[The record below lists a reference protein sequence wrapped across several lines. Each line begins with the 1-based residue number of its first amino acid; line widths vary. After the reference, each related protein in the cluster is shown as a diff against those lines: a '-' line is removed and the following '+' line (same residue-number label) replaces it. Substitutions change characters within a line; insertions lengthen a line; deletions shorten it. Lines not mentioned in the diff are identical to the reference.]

1 MTGSNRRAFLKSGL
15 AAGVGLS
22 ALAAPAIVH
31 AQSPIKWRAQCFWS
45 SSEVTY
51 KAFEELCARIGK
63 LTQGRLTIESFSG
76 GAVTG
81 VFESLDAVSAGVLH
95 AQSSWP
101 GYWTGK
107 EPALSILGD
116 LAFAYTDPMQMAT
129 WYYERGGLA
138 LLQEAY
144 AKFNAHVVGVTWW
157 GAESLVS
164 KKPLNTIADF
174 KGVKI
179 RSPQGLTADIF
190 TKIGA
195 SPVILPGG
203 EVYSALDKGVVD
215 AADWATVSMNQR
227 MGLFEPAKYSVTI
240 YHSLPVQEF
249 SVNAAAWKQLP
260 DDLKEI
266 VTAAVHEWGWA
277 QIRRVA
283 SEDARVAKD
292 VKAKGVT
299 QITWSGEELA
309 KIRAIAQESWK
320 QFSTK
325 SALAGKAYEAQVSW
339 MKELGLLA

>member
-1 MTGSNRRAFLKSGL
+1 MTGDSRRTFLKTGL
-15 AAGVGLS
+15 AASV
-22 ALAAPAIVH
+22 ALPAIAAPAVVH
-31 AQSPIKWRAQCFWS
+31 AQAPIKWRVQCFWS

-51 KAFEELCARIGK
+51 KAFEQLCARIGK
-63 LTQGRLTIESFSG
+63 LSQGRLTIEPFSG

-81 VFESLDAVSAGVLH
+81 VFESLDAVSAGVLQG
-95 AQSSWP
+95 QSSWP

-129 WYYERGGLA
+129 WYYERDGLA
-138 LLQEAY
+138 LLREAY

-164 KKPLNTIADF
+164 KKPLRTIEDF

-190 TKIGA
+190 TKVGA

-203 EVYSALDKGVVD
+203 EIYSALDKGVVD

-227 MGLFEPAKYSVTI
+227 MGFFETAKYSLTI

-249 SVNAAAWKQLP
+249 TVNAAAWKQLP

-266 VTAAVHEWGWA
+266 VTTAVHEWGWH
-277 QIRRVA
+277 QIRLVA
-283 SEDARVAKD
+283 SEDARVANEI
-292 VKAKGVT
+292 KAKGVT
-299 QITWSGEELA
+299 QITWSGPELA
-309 KIRAIAQESWK
+309 KLRNIAYQSWQ

-325 SALAGKAYEAQVSW
+325 SPLAKKAYDSQVAW
-339 MKELGLLA
+339 LKELGLLG

>member
-1 MTGSNRRAFLKSGL
+1 MTSTRRAFLKAGL
-15 AAGVGLS
+15 AAGAGLPVI
-22 ALAAPAIVH
+22 AAPAIVR
-31 AQSPIKWRAQCFWS
+31 AQANIKWRAQCFWS

-51 KAFEELCARIGK
+51 KLFEQLCARINK
-63 LTQGRLTIESFSG
+63 LTQGRLTIEPFSG

-81 VFESLDAVSAGVLH
+81 VFESLDAVSAGVLQAH
-95 AQSSWP
+95 SSWP

-129 WYYERGGLA
+129 WYYERDGIS
-138 LLQEAY
+138 LLREAY
-144 AKFNAHVVGVTWW
+144 AKFNVYPVGVTWW

-164 KKPLNTIADF
+164 RKPIKTIEDF

-190 TKIGA
+190 TKLGA

-203 EVYSALDKGVVD
+203 EIYSALDKGVVD

-260 DDLKEI
+260 DELKEI
-266 VTAAVHEWGWA
+266 VTAAVHEWGWQ
-277 QIRRVA
+277 QIRKVA
-283 SEDARVAKD
+283 SEDARVASE

-299 QITWSGEELA
+299 QITWGGAELGKLRGLA
-309 KIRAIAQESWK
+309 YQSWQ

-325 SALAGKAYEAQVSW
+325 SPLAKKAYDAQVSW
-339 MKELGLLA
+339 MKEIGLLS

>member
-1 MTGSNRRAFLKSGL
+1 MTKSRRNFLKSGL
-15 AAGVGLS
+15 AAGVVLP
-22 ALAAPAIVH
+22 AVAAPAIVQ
-31 AQSPIKWRAQCFWS
+31 AQAPIKWRAQCFWS
-45 SSEVTY
+45 TSEVTY
-51 KAFEELCARIGK
+51 KAFEGLCARVNK
-63 LTQGRLTIESFSG
+63 LTNGRLTIEPFSG

-81 VFESLDAVSAGVLH
+81 VFESLDAVSAGVLQ

-107 EPALSILGD
+107 EPALSILSD

-129 WYYERGGLA
+129 WYYERDGLS
-138 LLQEAY
+138 LLREAY
-144 AKFNAHVVGVTWW
+144 AKFGVHVVGVTWW

-164 KKPLNTIADF
+164 KKPIRTIADF
-174 KGVKI
+174 KGLKI

-240 YHSLPVQEF
+240 FHSLPVQEF
-249 SVNAAAWKQLP
+249 SVNAAAWKALP
-260 DDLKEI
+260 DELKEI
-266 VTAAVHEWGWA
+266 VTTAVHEWGWH
-277 QIRRVA
+277 QIRKVA
-283 SEDARVAKD
+283 SEDARVASNI
-292 VKAKGVT
+292 KAKGVT
-299 QITWSGEELA
+299 QITWGGEEL
-309 KIRAIAQESWK
+309 KKLRGIAYESWQ

-325 SALAGKAYEAQVSW
+325 SPLAKKAYDAQVAW
-339 MKELGLLA
+339 LKELGLLT

>member
-1 MTGSNRRAFLKSGL
+1 MTKSRRNFLKSGL
-15 AAGVGLS
+15 AAGVVLP
-22 ALAAPAIVH
+22 AVAAPAIVQ
-31 AQSPIKWRAQCFWS
+31 AQAPIKWRAQCFWS
-45 SSEVTY
+45 TSEVTY
-51 KAFEELCARIGK
+51 KAFEELCARVNK
-63 LTQGRLTIESFSG
+63 LTNGRLTIEPFSG

-81 VFESLDAVSAGVLH
+81 VFESLDAVSAGVLQ

-107 EPALSILGD
+107 EPALSILSD

-129 WYYERGGLA
+129 WYYERDGLS
-138 LLQEAY
+138 LLREAY
-144 AKFNAHVVGVTWW
+144 AKFGVHVVGVTWW

-164 KKPLNTIADF
+164 KKPIRTIADF
-174 KGVKI
+174 KGLKI

-240 YHSLPVQEF
+240 FHSLPVQEF
-249 SVNAAAWKQLP
+249 SVNAAAWKALP
-260 DDLKEI
+260 DELKEI
-266 VTAAVHEWGWA
+266 VTTAVHEWGWH
-277 QIRRVA
+277 QIRKVA
-283 SEDARVAKD
+283 SEDARVASNI
-292 VKAKGVT
+292 KAKGVT
-299 QITWSGEELA
+299 QITWGGEEL
-309 KIRAIAQESWK
+309 KKLRGIAYESWQ

-325 SALAGKAYEAQVSW
+325 SPLAKKAYDAQVAW
-339 MKELGLLA
+339 LKELGLLT

>member
-1 MTGSNRRAFLKSGL
+1 MTKTRRNFLKSGL
-15 AAGVGLS
+15 AAGV
-22 ALAAPAIVH
+22 ALPAIAAPAIVQ
-31 AQSPIKWRAQCFWS
+31 AQAPIKWRAQCFWS
-45 SSEVTY
+45 TSEITY
-51 KAFEELCARIGK
+51 KAFEELCSRVNK
-63 LTQGRLTIESFSG
+63 LTNGRLTIEPFSG

-81 VFESLDAVSAGVLH
+81 VFESLDAVSAGVLQ

-107 EPALSILGD
+107 EPALSILSD

-129 WYYERGGLA
+129 WYYERDGLS
-138 LLQEAY
+138 LLREAY
-144 AKFNAHVVGVTWW
+144 AKFGVHVVGVTWW

-164 KKPLNTIADF
+164 KKPIKTIEDF
-174 KGVKI
+174 KGLKI

-190 TKIGA
+190 TKVGA

-240 YHSLPVQEF
+240 FHSLPVQEF
-249 SVNAAAWKQLP
+249 SVNAAAWKALP
-260 DDLKEI
+260 DELKEI
-266 VTAAVHEWGWA
+266 ITAAVHEWGWA
-277 QIRRVA
+277 QIRKVA

-299 QITWSGEELA
+299 QITWGGDEL
-309 KIRAIAQESWK
+309 KKLRSIAYESWQ

-325 SALAGKAYEAQVSW
+325 SPLAKKAYDSQVAW
-339 MKELGLLA
+339 LKEIGLLS

>member
-1 MTGSNRRAFLKSGL
+1 MTKSRRNFLKSGL
-15 AAGVGLS
+15 AAGVVLP
-22 ALAAPAIVH
+22 AVAAPAIVQ
-31 AQSPIKWRAQCFWS
+31 AQAPIKWRAQCFWS
-45 SSEVTY
+45 TSEVTY
-51 KAFEELCARIGK
+51 KAFEELCARVNK
-63 LTQGRLTIESFSG
+63 LTNGRLTIEPFSG

-81 VFESLDAVSAGVLH
+81 VFESLDAVSAGVLQ

-107 EPALSILGD
+107 EPALSILSD

-129 WYYERGGLA
+129 WYYERDGLS
-138 LLQEAY
+138 LLREAY
-144 AKFNAHVVGVTWW
+144 AKFGVHVVGVTWW

-164 KKPLNTIADF
+164 KKPIRTIADF
-174 KGVKI
+174 KGLKI

-240 YHSLPVQEF
+240 FHSLPVQEF
-249 SVNAAAWKQLP
+249 SVNAAAWKALP
-260 DDLKEI
+260 DELKEI
-266 VTAAVHEWGWA
+266 VTTAVHEWGWH
-277 QIRRVA
+277 QIRKVA
-283 SEDARVAKD
+283 SEDARVASNI
-292 VKAKGVT
+292 KAKGVT
-299 QITWSGEELA
+299 QITWGGEEL
-309 KIRAIAQESWK
+309 KKLRGIAYESWQ

-325 SALAGKAYEAQVSW
+325 SPLAKKAYDAQVAW
-339 MKELGLLA
+339 LRELGLLT

>member
-1 MTGSNRRAFLKSGL
+1 MTKSRRNFLKSGL
-15 AAGVGLS
+15 AAGVVLP
-22 ALAAPAIVH
+22 AVAAPAIVQ
-31 AQSPIKWRAQCFWS
+31 AQAPIKWRAQCFWS
-45 SSEVTY
+45 TSEVTY
-51 KAFEELCARIGK
+51 KAFEELCARVNK
-63 LTQGRLTIESFSG
+63 LTNGRLTIEPFSG

-81 VFESLDAVSAGVLH
+81 VFESLDAVSAGVLQ

-107 EPALSILGD
+107 EPALSILSD

-129 WYYERGGLA
+129 WYYERDGLS
-138 LLQEAY
+138 LLREAY
-144 AKFNAHVVGVTWW
+144 AKFGVHVVGVTWW

-164 KKPLNTIADF
+164 KKPIRTIADF
-174 KGVKI
+174 KGLKI

-240 YHSLPVQEF
+240 FHSLPVQEF
-249 SVNAAAWKQLP
+249 SVNAAAWKALP
-260 DDLKEI
+260 DELKEI
-266 VTAAVHEWGWA
+266 VTTAVHEWGWH
-277 QIRRVA
+277 QIRKVA
-283 SEDARVAKD
+283 SEDARVASNIR
-292 VKAKGVT
+292 AKGVT
-299 QITWSGEELA
+299 QITWGGEEL
-309 KIRAIAQESWK
+309 KKLRGIAYESWQ

-325 SALAGKAYEAQVSW
+325 SPLAKKAYDAQVAW
-339 MKELGLLA
+339 LKELGLLT

>member
-1 MTGSNRRAFLKSGL
+1 MTKSRRNFLKSGL
-15 AAGVGLS
+15 AAGVVLP
-22 ALAAPAIVH
+22 AVAAPAIVQ
-31 AQSPIKWRAQCFWS
+31 AQAPIKWRAQCFWS
-45 SSEVTY
+45 TSEVTY
-51 KAFEELCARIGK
+51 KAFEEMCARVNK
-63 LTQGRLTIESFSG
+63 LTNGRLTIEPFSG

-81 VFESLDAVSAGVLH
+81 VFESLDAVSAGVLQ

-107 EPALSILGD
+107 EPALSILSD

-129 WYYERGGLA
+129 WYYERDGLS
-138 LLQEAY
+138 LLREAY
-144 AKFNAHVVGVTWW
+144 AKFGVHVVGVTWW

-164 KKPLNTIADF
+164 KKPIRTIADF
-174 KGVKI
+174 KGLKI

-240 YHSLPVQEF
+240 FHSLPVQEF
-249 SVNAAAWKQLP
+249 SVNAAAWKALP
-260 DDLKEI
+260 DELKEI
-266 VTAAVHEWGWA
+266 VTTAVHEWGWH
-277 QIRRVA
+277 QIRKVA
-283 SEDARVAKD
+283 SEDARVASNI
-292 VKAKGVT
+292 KAKGVT
-299 QITWSGEELA
+299 QITWGGEEL
-309 KIRAIAQESWK
+309 KKLRGIAYESWQ

-325 SALAGKAYEAQVSW
+325 SPLAKKAYDAQVAW
-339 MKELGLLA
+339 LKELGLLT

>member
-1 MTGSNRRAFLKSGL
+1 MTGDSRRTFLKTGL
-15 AAGVGLS
+15 AAGV
-22 ALAAPAIVH
+22 ALPAIAAPAVVH
-31 AQSPIKWRAQCFWS
+31 AQAPIKWRVQCFWS

-51 KAFEELCARIGK
+51 KAFEQLCAGIGK
-63 LTQGRLTIESFSG
+63 LTQGRLTIEPFSG

-81 VFESLDAVSAGVLH
+81 VFESLDAVSAGVLQ

-144 AKFNAHVVGVTWW
+144 AKFNTHVVGVTWW

-240 YHSLPVQEF
+240 FHSLPVQEF

-299 QITWSGEELA
+299 QITWSGEELS
-309 KIRAIAQESWK
+309 KIRAIAQDSWK

-325 SALAGKAYEAQVSW
+325 SALAGKAYESQVSW